1 MSSSSLFL
9 LGFLTVALTIHA
21 LMHYYF
27 WQRMV
32 RDTGLSR
39 TGQRVG
45 STGVLLLFLLLPVS
59 RVLAIWFSVQQLY
72 YLLWFAHL
80 WLGILMLF
88 VFFFLFTDS
97 LKLLFWLYRCFGAVT
112 RGAKQQNIPDH
123 DHNRRRFLAQSIA
136 LSAAVIVLG
145 ASAFGVKKCLEPP
158 TVNRLPVKIS
168 GLPSAFKG
176 FSIVQISDIHIGAM
190 SMRSELDEVV
200 RAVNRLQPDL
210 VAITG
215 DLVDGDPAE
224 IAAELA
230 PLAELKA
237 QDGVF
242 FVTGN
247 HEYYSGVE
255 RWLPEIKK
263 LGITVLTNSRT
274 AIRRNDEILL
284 LAGVNDQQAGRFGR
298 EHAPN
303 FGKALGGIDKKS
315 TVILLAHQPKA
326 VEQAAPY
333 GVDLVLSGH
342 MHGGQIWPFNYLTPL
357 QQPYLKGLYHYQ
369 NTLLYV
375 NQGTGYW
382 GPPMR
387 IGTYKEISEFILN

>member
-1 MSSSSLFL
+1 MSSSPLFL
-9 LGFLTVALTIHA
+9 LGFLTVALSVHA

-32 RDTGLSR
+32 KDSGLSR
-39 TGQRVG
+39 TGQQIGCIV
-45 STGVLLLFLLLPVS
+45 VLLLFLLLPTS
-59 RVLAIWFSVQQLY
+59 RIVAKWFSVQQLY
-72 YLLWFAHL
+72 YLLWFAYL

-97 LKLLFWLYRCFGAVT
+97 FKILFWLYRCFGAVT
-112 RGAKQQNIPDH
+112 RGAKQQNVPEQS
-123 DHNRRRFLAQSIA
+123 RRRFLAQSIA
-136 LSAAVIVLG
+136 LSASVTVLG
-145 ASAFGVKKCLEPP
+145 ISAFGVKKCLEPP
-158 TVNRLPVKIS
+158 TVNRLSVKIS
-168 GLPSAFKG
+168 GLSSAFKG
-176 FSIVQISDIHIGAM
+176 FSIVQISDVHIGTM
-190 SMRSELDEVV
+190 SMRSELDEIV
-200 RAVNRLQPDL
+200 RSVNKLQPDL
-210 VAITG
+210 IAITG

-224 IAAELA
+224 IAGELA

-237 QDGVF
+237 QNGVF

-247 HEYYSGVE
+247 HEYYSGIE

-274 AIRRNDEILL
+274 EIRRKDEVII

-298 EHAPN
+298 EHAPD
-303 FGKALGGIDKKS
+303 FGKALGEIDKKS

-357 QQPYLKGLYHYQ
+357 QQPYLKGFYQYQ

-387 IGTYKEISEFILN
+387 VGTYKEISVFTLN